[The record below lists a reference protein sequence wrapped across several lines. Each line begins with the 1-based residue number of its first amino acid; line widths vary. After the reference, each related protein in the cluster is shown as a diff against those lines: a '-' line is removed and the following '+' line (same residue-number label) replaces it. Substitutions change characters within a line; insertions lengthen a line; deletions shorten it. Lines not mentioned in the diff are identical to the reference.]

1 MARGARRPGGGF
13 PGLRVPGLRFGK
25 AAADGVVAEE
35 TPPDGEPARPAA
47 ANGTAPDEAAP
58 NGTPAAEPPPELQAG
73 SVPRWLQTSAAW
85 SWRLLLLAAAL
96 YVAARV
102 AALLYIVVVPCAAA
116 ILLTALLQPLTAPL
130 RRRGMSPLAA
140 TWCILLLAIV
150 LLGGAGW
157 LVTTRVQADYP
168 SLVTQFK
175 HTTTQ
180 VQAWLAGPPF
190 HLHTGSLQQLSNDVV
205 KYLSQHKSAV
215 EGTVVTGSR
224 IVVELLA
231 GVVLCFFVSF
241 FLIKDGT
248 RIWQWLTSRFQPE
261 RRRRANLAGAA
272 AWQAVVYYVRGTV
285 AVAAIHAVVIGVTLT
300 IIGAPLVAPLAL
312 FMFLAA
318 FVPLLGVLVAG
329 AVALLVVLATKGW
342 IAAIIVLI
350 VMVVMNQLEGH
361 LLQPQVVGKMVRL
374 HPLAVILVLA
384 VGAVVAGIAGAVVA
398 VPITAAITR
407 AARALR
413 DDHGPG

>member
-248 RIWQWLTSRFQPE
+248 RIWQWLTSRFQTE

-285 AVAAIHAVVIGVTLT
+285 AVAAIHAVVLGVTLT